1 MMRVRI
7 VVFSLLIAATVSA
20 QTVSFERVLNASKEP
35 QNWLTYGGTLL
46 NQRYSLL
53 SQITP
58 ENVKNLELQW
68 VHQVRTMDA
77 TTKFEATPLVV
88 DGVMY
93 TVKPPVPSYEV
104 VALDAASGRVYWTYS
119 YTPAESRTCCGRNN
133 KGLAIQGDRLYLAT
147 IDTHLISIDAKTG
160 REVFNVKVESPNTGL
175 PSDYSFT
182 VTPLVVK
189 DKVIVGPA
197 GGEYGIRGY
206 VAAIDARTGRERWR
220 FHVIPEAGE
229 PGHETWGGKSW
240 ENGGGSIWTPGS
252 YDPELNLVYWGTGN
266 AGPDWNGDP
275 RPGDNLYTCSV
286 VALDADTGKLKWH
299 YQFSPHDEFDYDS
312 TQVPVLADIE
322 WQGRP
327 RKVMMWANRNGVF
340 YVLDRATGEFLLGKP
355 FVKVTWMSGFDA
367 KGKPIR
373 AVQSSTS
380 GVQVFPGNQG
390 GTNWYNPAFNPRTGL
405 FYIPTW
411 EGTSSVFTKA
421 EQEYKPGVGVFGGGG
436 FTAVVGLTAPNTYTR
451 TEDEGYYGAIKAVDP
466 KTGDI
471 KWTYKMSQV
480 TDSGVLTTTTNLVF
494 AGGRE
499 GYFYALDARDGKLLW
514 KSMLG
519 GQVANGPITYSVGG
533 KQYVAVA
540 AGNGLFT
547 FALR

>member
-1 MMRVRI
+1 MKLRLALCLFLVAG
-7 VVFSLLIAATVSA
+7 VLYGQQVP
-20 QTVSFERVLNASKEP
+20 FERILNANKEP
-35 QNWLTYGGTLL
+35 QNWLTYGGTLF

-53 SQITP
+53 NQITA

-68 VHQVRTMDA
+68 VLQVRAMDGI
-77 TTKFEATPLVV
+77 TKFEATPLVV

-93 TVKPPVPSYEV
+93 VVKPPVPNYEV
-104 VALDAASGRVYWTYS
+104 VALDAASGRVFWTYS
-119 YTPAESRTCCGRNN
+119 YTPTQARTCCGRNS
-133 KGLAIQGDRLYLAT
+133 KGVAIQGDRLYLAT
-147 IDTHLISIDAKTG
+147 IDAHLIAIDTKTG
-160 REVFNVKVESPNTGL
+160 REVWNNKVESPATGT
-175 PSDYSFT
+175 PIDYSFT
-182 VTPLVVK
+182 LMPLVVK
-189 DKVIVGPA
+189 DKVILGPA
-197 GGEYGIRGY
+197 GGEYGVRGY
-206 VAAIDARTGRERWR
+206 IAAFDAKTGNEKWR
-220 FHVIPEAGE
+220 FHVIPEPGE
-229 PGHETWGGKSW
+229 PGHETWGGNSW
-240 ENGGGSIWTPGS
+240 IHGGGSIWTPGS
-252 YDPELNLVYWGTGN
+252 YDPELNLTYWGTGN

-286 VALDADTGKLKWH
+286 VALDADTGKVKWH
-299 YQFSPHDEFDYDS
+299 YQFSPHDEFDYDA

-340 YVLDRATGEFLLGKP
+340 YMLDRATGEFLLGKP

-373 AVQSSTS
+373 AVQTSTS
-380 GVQVFPGNQG
+380 GVLVYPGNQG

-411 EGTSSVFTKA
+411 EETSSTFTKR
-421 EQEYKPGVGVFGGGG
+421 EQEFVAGTVFGGGG
-436 FTAVVGLTAPNTYTR
+436 PTIPVGLTPLNTYVR
-451 TEDEGYYGAIKAVDP
+451 TEDEGYYGSIKAVDP

-471 KWTYKMSQV
+471 KWMYKMSQV
-480 TDSGVLTTTTNLVF
+480 TDSGVLTTATNLVF

-499 GYFYALDARDGKLLW
+499 GYFFALDARDGKLLW

-519 GQVANGPITYSVGG
+519 GQVANGPITYAVNG
-533 KQYVAVA
+533 KQYVSAA